1 MEIYNMFFKA
11 IQQGKPK
18 MQKQYT
24 DEQFERYVKFITVA
38 QDRGGY
44 RYGGDTRPG
53 LPTMFTFS
61 TSESE
66 LEEMPKPTIKVLM
79 QGWRSVHEDRDEL
92 QIYKVSPVGK
102 AEIPEYWTKAGSAF
116 IVEFPDESDD
126 TEEDRELA
134 KLLLPRSDLE
144 DIS

>member
-11 IQQGKPK
+11 IQKGKPK

-24 DEQFERYVKFITVA
+24 DEQFERYIKFITIA

-44 RYGGDTRPG
+44 CYGGEARPG

-66 LEEMPKPTIKVLM
+66 LEEMAKPTIKVMM
-79 QGWRSVHEDRDEL
+79 QGWKSVHDDT
-92 QIYKVSPVGK
+92 YKVSPVGK
-102 AEIPEYWTKAGSAF
+102 LEIPEYWNKAGSAF
-116 IVEFPDESDD
+116 IVEFPDESD
-126 TEEDRELA
+126 EEMESQ
-134 KLLLPRSDLE
+134 KLLLPRSDFE
-144 DIS
+144 NIS